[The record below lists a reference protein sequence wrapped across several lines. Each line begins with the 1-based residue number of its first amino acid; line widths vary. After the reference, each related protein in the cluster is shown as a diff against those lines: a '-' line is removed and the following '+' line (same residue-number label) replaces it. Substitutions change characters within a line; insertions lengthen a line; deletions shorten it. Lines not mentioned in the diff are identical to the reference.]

1 VTLRHPDAIG
11 AIAIAVL
18 AIVVLYGGLT
28 TPDPGFGVVSPG
40 TFPTI
45 LGMLM
50 LGSALWVGLDA
61 RGKAIPTLEPID
73 RRPFWLTVL
82 ATGLF
87 LAAFVPLGFLISAT
101 LFLIAEA
108 WILGSRQLL
117 RDVIASVLFISAL
130 YVLFV
135 KFLTIDLPRG
145 PLPPLF

>member
-1 VTLRHPDAIG
+1 MTLRHPDAIG

-45 LGMLM
+45 LGVLM

-61 RGKAIPTLEPID
+61 RGKTLPTLEPID
-73 RRPFWLTVL
+73 HRPFWLTVL
-82 ATGLF
+82 ATGAF

-108 WILGSRQLL
+108 WILGSRQPV

>member
-1 VTLRHPDAIG
+1 MSLRHPDTIG
-11 AIAIAVL
+11 AVAIAVL
-18 AIVVLYGGLT
+18 AVIVLYGGLT
-28 TPDPGFGVVSPG
+28 TSDPGFGVVSPG
-40 TFPTI
+40 TLPTI
-45 LGMLM
+45 LGVLM
-50 LGSALWVGLDA
+50 LGSAVWVGLDA
-61 RGKAIPTLEPID
+61 RGQAAPVLEPVD
-73 RRPFWLTVL
+73 RRPFVLTVI

-108 WILGSRQLL
+108 WILGSRHLV
-117 RDVIASVLFISAL
+117 RDVISSVLFIGAL

>member
-1 VTLRHPDAIG
+1 MTLRHPDAIG

-40 TFPTI
+40 TFPTL
-45 LGMLM
+45 LGVLM
-50 LGSALWVGLDA
+50 LGTGLWVGLDA
-61 RGKAIPTLEPID
+61 RGKAIPTLEPVD
-73 RRPFWLTVL
+73 HRPFWLTVL

-108 WILGSRQLL
+108 WILGSRQLV

>member
-1 VTLRHPDAIG
+1 VTPRHPDAIG

-18 AIVVLYGGLT
+18 AIIVLYGGVT

-40 TFPTI
+40 TFPSI
-45 LGMLM
+45 LGVLM

-61 RGKAIPTLEPID
+61 RGKAPPKLEPVD
-73 RRPFWLTVL
+73 RRPFGLTVV

-87 LAAFVPLGFLISAT
+87 LAAFVPLGFPISAT

-108 WILGSRQLL
+108 WILGSRKTV
-117 RDVIASVLFISAL
+117 RDVIASVVFVGAL

-135 KFLTIDLPRG
+135 KFLTIDLPHG
-145 PLPPLF
+145 PLPPLG